1 MQRENYDIDISL
13 NFENN
18 WWGQNRESGLWTGNM
33 EETSSGIVLAYALPT
48 LFNGISKI
56 WCDYYLLYI
65 GLLYYNMIALDRISA
80 VSVKDVL
87 AVEEWQS
94 NSPLADRT
102 CTCILLV
109 CQRRIVLPNSN
120 SLWSMLN

>member
-1 MQRENYDIDISL
+1 
-13 NFENN
+13 
-18 WWGQNRESGLWTGNM
+18 M

-87 AVEEWQS
+87 AVEE
-94 NSPLADRT
+94 
-102 CTCILLV
+102 
-109 CQRRIVLPNSN
+109 
-120 SLWSMLN
+120 